1 MLSSPDTIIE
11 PTMKTLRILA
21 IDDHEMTMLGYKFIL
36 ESINFDGYN
45 IIVDTATSYHAGKKL
60 IEDSV
65 NTFQYDILFL
75 DVQLFAPNEDQP
87 YTGEDLGILARKIVP
102 SSKIVFMSSF
112 SDNFRINSILKSVDP
127 DGYLV
132 KTDIDPKTLEDAV
145 KTIML
150 DPPYYSSKAL
160 GAIRKKMANDIEID
174 EKDKQI
180 LYHLSKGT
188 KNKDLE
194 KFIRLSPSSIENR
207 KRHLKTLFGTE
218 NENDL
223 ALILAA
229 KNRGFI

>member
-1 MLSSPDTIIE
+1 
-11 PTMKTLRILA
+11 MKTLRILA

-36 ESINFDGYN
+36 ENIDFEGYD
-45 IIVDTATSYHAGKKL
+45 IIVDTANTFEGGKKL

-65 NTFQYDILFL
+65 NSFKYDILLL
-75 DVQLFAPNEDQP
+75 DVQLFAPNENQP
-87 YTGEDLGILARKIVP
+87 HSGEDLGILARKLVP
-102 SSKIVFMSSF
+102 ESKIAFMSSF

-145 KTIML
+145 KTIIL
-150 DPPYYSSKAL
+150 NPPYYSSKAL
-160 GAIRKKMANDIEID
+160 SAIRKKMANDIELD

-180 LYHLSKGT
+180 LYHLSMGT

-194 KFIRLSPSSIENR
+194 KHIRLSPSSIENR

-218 NENDL
+218 NENDM
-223 ALILAA
+223 ALIIAA

>member
-1 MLSSPDTIIE
+1 MQ
-11 PTMKTLRILA
+11 TLRILA

-36 ESINFDGYN
+36 EGMVFEGYN
-45 IIVDTATSYHAGKKL
+45 IIVDTANTYDQGKKM

-65 NTFQYDILFL
+65 NSFKYDILFL
-75 DVQLFAPNEDQP
+75 DVQLFPPNEHQP
-87 YTGEDLGILARKIVP
+87 VTGENLGVMARKLVP
-102 SSKIVFMSSF
+102 ETKIVFMSSF
-112 SDNFRINSILKSVDP
+112 SDSYRINSILKSVDP

-145 KTIML
+145 KVVTL
-150 DPPYYSSKAL
+150 NPPYYSSKAL
-160 GAIRKKMANDIEID
+160 SAIRKKMANDISLD
-174 EKDKQI
+174 EKDKKI
-180 LYHLSKGT
+180 LYHLSIGT

-194 KFIRLSPSSIENR
+194 NYIQLSPSSIENR
-207 KRHLKTLFGTE
+207 KRHLKSLFGTE

>member
-1 MLSSPDTIIE
+1 MDTISK
-11 PTMKTLRILA
+11 TVDMKTLRILA
-21 IDDHEMTMLGYKFIL
+21 VDDHEMIILGYKFIL
-36 ESINFDGYN
+36 ERIEFDGYS
-45 IIVDTATSYHAGKKL
+45 IIVDTATTYQAGKKI

-65 NTFQYDILFL
+65 TSFKYDIMFL
-75 DVQLFAPNEDQP
+75 DVQLYPPNEEQP
-87 YTGEDLGILARKIVP
+87 FNGEDLGLLARKLVP
-102 SSKIVFMSSF
+102 ETKIVYMSSY
-112 SDNFRINSILKSVDP
+112 SDNYRINSILKSVDP

-132 KTDIDPKTLEDAV
+132 KTDIDPQTLEDAV
-145 KTIML
+145 KTITL
-150 DPPYYSSKAL
+150 NPPYYSSKAL
-160 GAIRKKMANDIEID
+160 GAIRKKMSNDIELD

-194 KFIRLSPSSIENR
+194 KHIRLSPSSIENR

-218 NENDL
+218 NQNDL

>member
-1 MLSSPDTIIE
+1 
-11 PTMKTLRILA
+11 MKTLRILA

-36 ESINFDGYN
+36 ENMVFDGYN
-45 IIVDTATSYHAGKKL
+45 IIVDTANKFEDGKKL

-65 NTFQYDILFL
+65 NSFQYDILLL
-75 DVQLFAPNEDQP
+75 DVQLYPPNEEQP
-87 YTGEDLGILARKIVP
+87 NNGEDLGLLARNLTP
-102 SSKIVFMSSF
+102 ETKIVFMSSYG
-112 SDNFRINSILKSVDP
+112 DNYRINSILKSVDP

-132 KTDIDPKTLEDAV
+132 KTDIDPQTLEDAI
-145 KTIML
+145 KTITL
-150 DPPYYSSKAL
+150 NPPYYSSKAL
-160 GAIRKKMANDIEID
+160 AAIRKKMSNDIDLD

-207 KRHLKTLFGTE
+207 KRHLKVLFGTE
-218 NENDL
+218 NQNDL

>member
-1 MLSSPDTIIE
+1 
-11 PTMKTLRILA
+11 MKTLRILA

-65 NTFQYDILFL
+65 SPFQYDILFL

>member
-1 MLSSPDTIIE
+1 
-11 PTMKTLRILA
+11 MKTLRILA

-36 ESINFDGYN
+36 ERIVFEGHS
-45 IIVDTATSYHAGKKL
+45 IIVDTANTYEMGRKL

-65 NTFQYDILFL
+65 NSFKYDILFL
-75 DVQLFAPNEDQP
+75 DVQLFPPNEDQP
-87 YTGEDLGILARKIVP
+87 YTGEDLGVLARKLVP
-102 SSKIVFMSSF
+102 ETKIAFMSSF
-112 SDNFRINSILKSVDP
+112 SDNYRINSILKTVDP

-145 KTIML
+145 KTITL
-150 DPPYYSSKAL
+150 NPPYYSSKAL
-160 GAIRKKMANDIEID
+160 SAIRKKMTNDISLD
-174 EKDKQI
+174 EKDKKI
-180 LYHLSKGT
+180 LYHLSIGT

-194 KFIRLSPSSIENR
+194 HHIRLSPSSIENR
-207 KRHLKTLFGTE
+207 KRHLKSLFGTE

>member
-1 MLSSPDTIIE
+1 
-11 PTMKTLRILA
+11 
-21 IDDHEMTMLGYKFIL
+21 MTMLGYKFIL
-36 ESINFDGYN
+36 ENIDFEGYD
-45 IIVDTATSYHAGKKL
+45 IIVDTANTYEGGKKL

-65 NTFQYDILFL
+65 NSFKYDILLL
-75 DVQLFAPNEDQP
+75 DVQLFAPNENQP
-87 YTGEDLGILARKIVP
+87 HSGEDLGILARKLVP
-102 SSKIVFMSSF
+102 ESKIAFMSSF

-145 KTIML
+145 KTIIL
-150 DPPYYSSKAL
+150 NPPYYSSKAL
-160 GAIRKKMANDIEID
+160 SAIRKKMANDIELD

-180 LYHLSKGT
+180 LYHLSMGT

-194 KFIRLSPSSIENR
+194 KHIRLSPSSIENR

-218 NENDL
+218 NENDM
-223 ALILAA
+223 ALIIAA

>member
-1 MLSSPDTIIE
+1 MS
-11 PTMKTLRILA
+11 TLRILA

-36 ESINFDGYN
+36 ERIAFDGYS
-45 IIVDTATSYHAGKKL
+45 IIVDTANSYESGKKL
-60 IEDSV
+60 IENSA
-65 NTFQYDILFL
+65 NSFNYDILFL

-87 YTGEDLGILARKIVP
+87 YTGEDLGVLARKIVP
-102 SSKIVFMSSF
+102 ESKIVYMSSF
-112 SDNFRINSILKSVDP
+112 SDNYRINSILKTVDP

-145 KTIML
+145 KTIVL
-150 DPPYYSSKAL
+150 NPPYYSSKAL
-160 GAIRKKMANDIEID
+160 AAIRKKMSNDIDLD
-174 EKDKQI
+174 EKDRQI

-194 KFIRLSPSSIENR
+194 KYIRLSPSSIENR

>member
-1 MLSSPDTIIE
+1 
-11 PTMKTLRILA
+11 MKTLRILA

-36 ESINFDGYN
+36 ERIVFEGHS
-45 IIVDTATSYHAGKKL
+45 IIVDTANTYEMGRKL

-65 NTFQYDILFL
+65 NSFKYDILFL
-75 DVQLFAPNEDQP
+75 DVQLFPPNEDQP
-87 YTGEDLGILARKIVP
+87 HTGEDLGVLARRLVPETKIA
-102 SSKIVFMSSF
+102 FMSSF
-112 SDNFRINSILKSVDP
+112 SDNYRINSILKSVDP

-145 KTIML
+145 KTITL
-150 DPPYYSSKAL
+150 NPPYYSSKAL
-160 GAIRKKMANDIEID
+160 SAIRKKMTNDISLD
-174 EKDKQI
+174 EKDKKI
-180 LYHLSKGT
+180 LYHLSIGT

-194 KFIRLSPSSIENR
+194 NYIRLSPSSIENR
-207 KRHLKTLFGTE
+207 KRHLKSLFGTE

>member
-1 MLSSPDTIIE
+1 
-11 PTMKTLRILA
+11 MKTLRILA

-36 ESINFDGYN
+36 EGIEFDGHN
-45 IIVDTATSYHAGKKL
+45 IIVDTATSYSTGKKL

-65 NTFQYDILFL
+65 NTFHYDILFL

-87 YTGEDLGILARKIVP
+87 HTGEDLGILARKIVP
-102 SSKIVFMSSF
+102 ESKIVFMSSF

-160 GAIRKKMANDIEID
+160 GAIRKKMANDIDID
-174 EKDKQI
+174 EKDMQI

-207 KRHLKTLFGTE
+207 KRHLKSLFGTE

>member
-1 MLSSPDTIIE
+1 
-11 PTMKTLRILA
+11 MKTLRILA

-36 ESINFDGYN
+36 ENIDFEGYD
-45 IIVDTATSYHAGKKL
+45 IIVDTANTYEGGKKL

-65 NTFQYDILFL
+65 NSFKYDILLL
-75 DVQLFAPNEDQP
+75 DVQLFAPNENQP
-87 YTGEDLGILARKIVP
+87 HSGEDLGILARKLVP
-102 SSKIVFMSSF
+102 ESKIAFMSSF

-145 KTIML
+145 KTIVL
-150 DPPYYSSKAL
+150 NPPYYSSKAL
-160 GAIRKKMANDIEID
+160 SAIRKKMANDIDLD

-180 LYHLSKGT
+180 LYHLSMGT

-194 KFIRLSPSSIENR
+194 KHIRLSPSSIENR

-218 NENDL
+218 NENDM
-223 ALILAA
+223 ALIIAA

>member
-1 MLSSPDTIIE
+1 
-11 PTMKTLRILA
+11 MKTLRILA

-36 ESINFDGYN
+36 ERVVFEGYS
-45 IIVDTATSYHAGKKL
+45 IIVDTANTYERGKKL

-65 NTFQYDILFL
+65 NSFKYDILFM
-75 DVQLFAPNEDQP
+75 DVQLFPPNEEQP
-87 YTGEDLGILARKIVP
+87 HTGEDLGVLARQLVP
-102 SSKIVFMSSF
+102 ETKIVFMSSF
-112 SDNFRINSILKSVDP
+112 SDNYRINSILKSVDP

-132 KTDIDPKTLEDAV
+132 KTDIDPKTLEEAV
-145 KTIML
+145 KTVVL
-150 DPPYYSSKAL
+150 NPPYYSSKAL
-160 GAIRKKMANDIEID
+160 GAIRKKMTNDINLD
-174 EKDKQI
+174 EKDKKI
-180 LYHLSKGT
+180 LYHLSIGT

-207 KRHLKTLFGTE
+207 KRHLKSLFGTE